1 MHDYRSWMDIS
12 MDAAE
17 KGHDQVV
24 HELIEQVLMRMER
37 TTQKIY
43 MYIVRFTMLAAMP
56 AVYPVIQLR

>member
-1 MHDYRSWMDIS
+1 

-24 HELIEQVLMRMER
+24 LELIEQVLMRMER

-43 MYIVRFTMLAAMP
+43 I
-56 AVYPVIQLR
+56 

>member
-1 MHDYRSWMDIS
+1 MDIS

-24 HELIEQVLMRMER
+24 HELIQQVLVQMER

-43 MYIVRFTMLAAMP
+43 I
-56 AVYPVIQLR
+56 